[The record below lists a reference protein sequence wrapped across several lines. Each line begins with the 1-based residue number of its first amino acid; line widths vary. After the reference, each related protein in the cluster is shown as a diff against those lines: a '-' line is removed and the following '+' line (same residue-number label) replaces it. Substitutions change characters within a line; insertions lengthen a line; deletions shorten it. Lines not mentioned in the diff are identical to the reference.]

1 MSAMKINL
9 LKNRKVLSEKD
20 YLREQALF
28 RYGAVT
34 LTVIAVVTAAVSL
47 WNLLLSSRLSGIEK
61 SIATSSSKLQGLT
74 DANARQIYLKSRLQ
88 LITDFLDERGIAR
101 EALQRIYA
109 QNIPGAT
116 VTAVMFASDTVVSI
130 QVNSRSQASLNEV
143 IAYYQKDSEFFTQV
157 ISRGVSLGTDGS
169 YDIRLDLT
177 IPKGK
182 T

>member
-20 YLREQALF
+20 YLQEQVLL
-28 RYGAVT
+28 RYSVVT
-34 LTVIAVVTAAVSL
+34 LTVIVVVTVAVSI
-47 WNLLLSSRLSGIEK
+47 WNLFLSTRLSGIEK

-74 DANARQIYLKSRLQ
+74 DANARQVYLKSRLQ
-88 LITDFLDERGIAR
+88 LITDFLDKRGIAR
-101 EALQRIYA
+101 EALQRIYSL
-109 QNIPGAT
+109 NIPGAT

-130 QVNSRSQASLNEV
+130 QVSSRSQASLNDV

-157 ISRGVSLGTDGS
+157 VSRGVSLGTDGA